1 MICGDQCLKIF
12 GFGESK
18 ELSPPGVRK
27 EEIRRCEIQIEHSHL
42 TKMKNDIHST
52 SDIGSESDSGLGSV
66 RTSKKQNQTISA
78 QNSEVDT
85 EENGQEAPES
95 TICTV
100 TRADSMGTLAQD
112 CISLDQLED
121 EFISVF
127 DGAQTLTD
135 LVMAEFQKLDTI
147 DVQQLQADFEKYERA
162 GCNVLPLNR
171 RSTRIKMNK
180 VPKLNVAQD
189 SDTTVSC
196 HKSETN
202 ARPSREKKMRKK
214 RKTKKKVQDEGVS
227 ETDSSEDGMNQNIKP
242 SPQKRKSL
250 SKEEKPVPSSIQA

>member
-18 ELSPPGVRK
+18 EVSPPGVRK
-27 EEIRRCEIQIEHSHL
+27 EEIRRCEMQIEHSHL

-66 RTSKKQNQTISA
+66 RTSKKQNQTISTPH
-78 QNSEVDT
+78 SEV
-85 EENGQEAPES
+85 EENGPEAPES

-121 EFISVF
+121 ELISVF

-147 DVQQLQADFEKYERA
+147 DVQQLQADFEKYERS
-162 GCNVLPLNR
+162 GYSVLPLNR
-171 RSTRIKMNK
+171 RSTRTKMNK
-180 VPKLNVAQD
+180 VPQLNVAQD

-202 ARPSREKKMRKK
+202 TRPSREKKMRKK

-227 ETDSSEDGMNQNIKP
+227 ETDSSEDGMNQNVKP

-250 SKEEKPVPSSIQA
+250 SKEEKPAPSSIQA

>member
-18 ELSPPGVRK
+18 EVSPPGVRK

-66 RTSKKQNQTISA
+66 RTSKKQNQTISTPH
-78 QNSEVDT
+78 SEV
-85 EENGQEAPES
+85 EENGPEAPES

-121 EFISVF
+121 ELISVF

-147 DVQQLQADFEKYERA
+147 DVQQLQADFEKYERS
-162 GCNVLPLNR
+162 GYSVLPLNR
-171 RSTRIKMNK
+171 RSTRTKMNK
-180 VPKLNVAQD
+180 VPQLNVAQD

-202 ARPSREKKMRKK
+202 TRPSREKKMRKK

-227 ETDSSEDGMNQNIKP
+227 ETDSSEDGMNQNVKP

-250 SKEEKPVPSSIQA
+250 SKEEKPAPSSIQA